1 MSKTDYADILAFL
14 RAKGM
19 TLKGVAHA
27 CECSPHYLYNIT
39 KGQTTDPR
47 ASVADKLRQLK
58 EKLNA

>member
-1 MSKTDYADILAFL
+1 MKTDYADILAYL

-19 TLKGVAHA
+19 TLKGLAHA
-27 CECSPHYLYNIT
+27 CGCSAHYLYNIT

-58 EKLNA
+58 EKFDA